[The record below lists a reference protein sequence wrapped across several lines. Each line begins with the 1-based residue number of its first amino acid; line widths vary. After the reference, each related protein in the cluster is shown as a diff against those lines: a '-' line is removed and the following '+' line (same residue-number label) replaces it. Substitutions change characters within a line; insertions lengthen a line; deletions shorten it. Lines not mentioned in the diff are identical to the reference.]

1 MALAGLL
8 RLSGV
13 TAVDGDAAAMR
24 PQWHTI
30 VEGFYL
36 DENGVVLGR
45 CIDLDIN
52 MTGPYSPLYYYNR
65 SWRFIG
71 LFNVYQIPI
80 RRQGTVLQWFEALES
95 AWEDTKGSYD
105 RVYFLTQKLLLQE
118 ITSRLHIPSTQCTPR
133 PISDIRRY
141 KAQIA
146 IFNDLWKKVLDNK
159 CHNYT
164 SAANSSSGST
174 LQIPNCPLKTE
185 SSP

>member
-8 RLSGV
+8 RLVGQKEEEKK
-13 TAVDGDAAAMR
+13 TR
-24 PQWHTI
+24 QWHTI
-30 VEGFYL
+30 AEGFYL
-36 DENGVVLGR
+36 DEAGVVLGR

-71 LFNVYQIPI
+71 LFNVYRLPI
-80 RRQGTVLQWFEALES
+80 RSQGLVLQWFEWLES
-95 AWEDTKGSYD
+95 AWEDTKEIYD

-118 ITSRLHIPSTQCTPR
+118 ITKRLHIPSTQSESR
-133 PISDIRRY
+133 PISDKKRY

-146 IFNDLWKKVLDNK
+146 IFNDLWKKVVDSK
-159 CHNYT
+159 CHSST
-164 SAANSSSGST
+164 LAANSSSGST
-174 LQIPNCPLKTE
+174 PLIPNCPLRTE